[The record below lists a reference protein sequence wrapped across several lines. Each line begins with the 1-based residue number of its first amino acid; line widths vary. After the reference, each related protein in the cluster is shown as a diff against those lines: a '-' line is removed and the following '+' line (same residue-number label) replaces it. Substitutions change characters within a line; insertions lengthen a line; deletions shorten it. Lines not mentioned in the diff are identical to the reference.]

1 MVMHY
6 SKYDP
11 GVPFTLE
18 GGGGLT
24 GFQNLKKIL
33 LACLVT
39 GYGAKAAAGW
49 SLEAEGPAYLVLANG
64 PKSGYL
70 CLTFQTAVQVYLAK
84 TFTGMSG
91 NFMTGEGL
99 KSGTAANNLAPQCLG
114 FYWVFSSLPSSAWT
128 VVADAKSFVFAANG
142 FHSGN
147 TLIDNANNYSAS
159 TFFCGEDSVGNF
171 LSVGGLN
178 MNGPSETGAFDHFDQ
193 RGMTCLNNPNTG
205 LLVGTSGALSVTVPS
220 MFGITDTRLTEC
232 SISDEIELARVYWGL
247 PGGLA
252 AGYLR
257 GVANPGMGAVGC
269 GAMHSACGR
278 PGLFTEDALLPF
290 DFGDT
295 YTYIVPAMSR
305 QAGSCLRVLTDNPRF
320 W

>member
-1 MVMHY
+1 MATHY
-6 SKYDP
+6 SKNDP
-11 GVPFTLE
+11 GLPFTLVT
-18 GGGGLT
+18 GGGLT

-39 GYGAKAAAGW
+39 GYGAKVAAGW
-49 SLEAEGPAYLVLANG
+49 SLEAEGPAYVVLANG

-70 CLTFQTAVQVYLAK
+70 CFTFQGAVQVYLAK
-84 TFTGMSG
+84 TFTGMAG

-114 FYWVFSSLPSSAWT
+114 FYWVFSNLPSNTWT

-147 TLIDNANNYSAS
+147 TLIDNANSYSAA

-171 LSVGGLN
+171 LSVGGNN
-178 MNGPSETGAFDHFDQ
+178 MTGPSETGALDQFDQ

-205 LLVGTSGALSVTVPS
+205 LLVGASGSLSVAVPS
-220 MFGITDTRLTEC
+220 MFGYTPARFTFCTIPE
-232 SISDEIELARVYWGL
+232 EVELARVYWGI
-247 PGGLA
+247 PGGLS

-269 GAMHSACGR
+269 GAIHTAYGR
-278 PGLFTEDALLPF
+278 PGLLTGDAHLPF
-290 DFGDT
+290 DLGDT
-295 YTYIVPAMSR
+295 YTYIVPAMS
-305 QAGSCLRVLTDNPRF
+305 QNAGSSLRVLTDNPRF